1 MKKIS
6 TGIDINQ
13 IKITSLSHIKGQSQ
27 VVDTLKLH
35 LRAHFNIRSDSGSLD
50 LSFGPV
56 ILTGP
61 SGTGKTMV
69 AKAIHAE
76 LGNLELIETNGV
88 TVNNKSELFSILIN
102 ADANTTI
109 FIDEAQGMN
118 SKAQHILL
126 TAISE
131 KNLPVPASASSQ
143 HCHTIPLA
151 DFTIIM
157 ATTHEYLLQDAL
169 RNRMRI
175 YCRFNYYS
183 ADDLTEIV
191 RQRAD
196 ALKWEYESDQV
207 LQIIAQRAKG
217 TPRLALNT
225 NLQTCWYVAKSHD
238 RDVITLS
245 DMHEAFGYLQI
256 DGASLDKLDRS
267 YLSVLAE
274 YECLPLGV
282 LSSKLSLPSLTLTR
296 VVEPY
301 LLREGFVV
309 KDKTSA
315 RAITQKGI
323 EHITN
328 ASVLSNT
335 VKDISKNVNE

>member
-1 MKKIS
+1 MKNIA
-6 TGIDINQ
+6 GIDVNHVQ
-13 IKITSLSHIKGQSQ
+13 ITSLSHIQGQPH
-27 VVDTLKLH
+27 VIKTIKLH
-35 LRAHFNIRSDSGSLD
+35 LDAYFNIRANHENSNLI
-50 LSFGPV
+50 FGPV

-69 AKAIHAE
+69 AKAVHAE

-109 FIDEAQGMN
+109 FIDEAQSMN

-131 KNLPVPASASSQ
+131 KNLSVPARMSSQ
-143 HCHTIPLA
+143 HSHTVPLA
-151 DFTIIM
+151 DFTIIL

-183 ADDLTEIV
+183 VEDLTEIV

-196 ALKWEYESDQV
+196 TLKWEYESDQV

-238 RDVITLS
+238 HDMITLT
-245 DMHEAFGYLQI
+245 DAHEAFSYLQI
-256 DGASLDKLDRS
+256 DEASLDNLDRS
-267 YLSVLAE
+267 YLSALAK
-274 YECLPLGV
+274 YGRLPLGV

-301 LLREGFVV
+301 LVRKGFVT

-315 RAITQKGI
+315 RVITQKGV
-323 EHITN
+323 EHIKS
-328 ASVLSNT
+328 ASPLPKT
-335 VKDISKNVNE
+335 VEDNSKNVVE

>member
-1 MKKIS
+1 MKNNAG
-6 TGIDINQ
+6 TDVNNVQ
-13 IKITSLSHIKGQSQ
+13 ITSLSDIKGQTQ
-27 VVDTLKLH
+27 AVDTLQLH
-35 LRAHFNIRSDSGSLD
+35 LRAHFNIRSTSGSPD

-69 AKAIHAE
+69 AKAVHAE
-76 LGNLELIETNGV
+76 LGNTELIETNGV

-102 ADANTTI
+102 ADAKTTV

-118 SKAQHILL
+118 SNAQHILL

-131 KNLPVPASASSQ
+131 KILSVPARMSSK
-143 HCHTIPLA
+143 HAHAVPLA
-151 DFTIIM
+151 DFTLIL

-183 ADDLTEIV
+183 VGDLTEIV

-207 LQIIAQRAKG
+207 LQIIARRAKG

-238 RDVITLS
+238 RDVITLT
-245 DMHEAFGYLQI
+245 DAYEAFSYLQI
-256 DGASLDKLDRS
+256 DEASLDKLDRS
-267 YLSVLAE
+267 YLSALAK
-274 YECLPLGV
+274 YGRLPLGV

-301 LLREGFVV
+301 LLREGFVT

-315 RAITQKGI
+315 RVITQKGI

-328 ASVLSNT
+328 TSPISKT
-335 VKDISKNVNE
+335 VEDNSKNVVE